1 MKEKFEANVASEIPK
16 TKLHEPELPW
26 KLSEDE
32 VGEIG
37 ARNDDFKA
45 AISGTPP
52 LKTRAPFLILLV
64 VTIFGIT
71 TYLVANAIVENE
83 KIRNN
88 IAKKENELSL
98 VQMNLI
104 RAVAEKDASNK
115 NSVQL
120 EKKINDLTTQKQL
133 FAGIIESLT
142 KKGEEID
149 TPQAVPILTMNPAG
163 NASANASDN
172 AVQPSEPNAAAA
184 VSQTAPNP

>member
-1 MKEKFEANVASEIPK
+1 MKQKFETNVASEIPK

-32 VGEIG
+32 VGQIG
-37 ARNDDFKA
+37 ARDDDFRA
-45 AISGTPP
+45 TISGMPP

-88 IAKKENELSL
+88 IVKKDSELSL

-104 RAVAEKDASNK
+104 RAVAEKDAVNK

-120 EKKINDLTTQKQL
+120 EKKINDLTAQKQL

-149 TPQAVPILTMNPAG
+149 APQAAPILTMTPAG
-163 NASANASDN
+163 NASASAASD
-172 AVQPSEPNAAAA
+172 AAQPSGSNTPA
-184 VSQTAPNP
+184 APN